1 MSLTNIPIHQR
12 LFSRTFIAIFLLAV
26 IPVSILGMASYY
38 AAQKALFMQAED
50 DLTFMIDQKLHE
62 INELLQT
69 QGIPNDK
76 LETFLI
82 QAVGEKEISNA
93 AEKRISLRILD
104 EVGEFKAHY
113 FEPGGKS
120 GYAYIINEKGLIV
133 AHPHTPG
140 LDAGKEDF
148 IREMLARRNG
158 VISYVWQNE
167 GEEEAL
173 ERFTAFRS
181 LNNGWILAVSTQAA
195 DLTKEIAII
204 GRIIWLII
212 PLVVILVSMLSWL
225 LTRSITR
232 PIETL
237 SGALSRVAEGDLSRQ
252 VAISSRDEMG
262 FLAQAAE
269 KARLGF
275 LNIISE
281 VNRGSA
287 QLAASSQQLASSAE
301 TQNQNLIQVSST
313 AEKMATATQ
322 EASLTLEEITGAE
335 EEIRQLTLEMKSK
348 VEAFAGSMRAIHQIA
363 GQTSESLAELQQK
376 AGQISM
382 IIETIAGIAEQTN
395 LLALNAAIEAAR
407 AGGHGR
413 GFAVVAE
420 EVRKLAERSA
430 ESAKGI
436 AALLQKILLLQTKAN
451 DQMSQTKAQVSQGED
466 LLVQVLK
473 SQEETVGQV
482 DAITERLKE
491 VSLAFQQLAQGSRQ
505 VSAGAGDLTI
515 IAGENTSMAQNLAA
529 QAQELASV
537 INHYGGTKLPDS

>member
-1 MSLTNIPIHQR
+1 MSLKGIPFHRR
-12 LFSRTFIAIFLLAV
+12 LFFRTFIAIFLLAV
-26 IPVSILGMASYY
+26 IPVTILGMASYY
-38 AAQKALFMQAED
+38 AAQKALFIQAED
-50 DLTFMIDQKLHE
+50 DLTFMIDQKLNG

-76 LETFLI
+76 LETSLI
-82 QAVGEKEISNA
+82 QAAGEKEISNV

-133 AHPHTPG
+133 VHPHTPG

-148 IREMLARRNG
+148 IQEMLARKNG

-167 GEEEAL
+167 GEEKAGKS
-173 ERFTAFRS
+173 FTAFRS
-181 LNNGWILAVSTQAA
+181 LNNGWILAVSTPSE
-195 DLTKEIAII
+195 DLTKEIGII
-204 GRIIWLII
+204 SRIIWLII
-212 PLVVILVSMLSWL
+212 PLVVILGSVLSWL

-237 SGALSRVAEGDLSRQ
+237 SEILSRVAEGDLSRQ

-262 FLAQAAE
+262 ILAKATE

-287 QLAASSQQLASSAE
+287 QMAASSQQLASSAV
-301 TQNQNLIQVSST
+301 NQNRNLVQVSST
-313 AEKMATATQ
+313 AEKMAASTQ
-322 EASLTLEEITGAE
+322 EASLTLEEITRAE
-335 EEIRQLTLEMKSK
+335 EEIRQLTLEMKRK
-348 VEAFAGSMRAIHQIA
+348 VEDFAGSMKAIHQIA
-363 GQTSESLAELQQK
+363 GQTSGSLAELQQK

-413 GFAVVAE
+413 GFTVVAE

-436 AALLQKILLLQTKAN
+436 AALLQKIMLLQTKAN
-451 DQMSQTKAQVSQGED
+451 DQMNQTKAQVSQGED
-466 LLVQVLK
+466 LLVQVIK
-473 SQEETVGQV
+473 SQKETVGQV

-491 VSLAFQQLAQGSRQ
+491 VSGAFQQLAQGSRQ

-537 INHYGGTKLPDS
+537 INQYSRY